1 VIHGIEGENPAE
13 ESIAGT
19 RIAVIGAGTMG
30 AAMVRRLLAAGAIV
44 DVWNRSPEPTRALGG
59 LGAHVHGDP
68 HDAVGR
74 ARVVLTLL
82 PTGDVVGDVMVERG
96 VVDAMAPGAVW
107 AQMGTI
113 GVDATATL
121 DVAVAARRPDLLF
134 VDAPVS
140 GSRGPAESG
149 QLVVLASG
157 PGAARAVVDPVFSV
171 LGHRTLWLGQAGAG
185 TRMKL
190 VLNTWL
196 AFEVEAA
203 AEISAL
209 AGHLGIAT
217 DVLSDAIAASPL
229 VSPFAAAKLAKM
241 QAADDQPDFSL
252 QWALK
257 DLELAQTAAG
267 PARIPI
273 AGAIVERWQTLVN
286 RGFGDLDVSAAR
298 LGLADEQAS
307 GAVSSVPP
315 LAPGAG

>member
-203 AEISAL
+203 AEASAL
-209 AGHLGIAT
+209 AAHLGLAS
-217 DVLSDAIAASPL
+217 DVLADVLDGSPL
-229 VSPFAAAKLAKM
+229 VSPLAAAKLEKM
-241 QAADDQPDFSL
+241 QAADDEPDFSL
-252 QWALK
+252 GWALK
-257 DLELAQTAAG
+257 DLELAEKAAG
-267 PARIPI
+267 PGGVPVAAAIAR
-273 AGAIVERWQTLVN
+273 RWRDLAD
-286 RGFGDLDVSAAR
+286 RGYARLDVSAAR
-298 LGLADEQAS
+298 LGLVEEPA
-307 GAVSSVPP
+307 
-315 LAPGAG
+315 